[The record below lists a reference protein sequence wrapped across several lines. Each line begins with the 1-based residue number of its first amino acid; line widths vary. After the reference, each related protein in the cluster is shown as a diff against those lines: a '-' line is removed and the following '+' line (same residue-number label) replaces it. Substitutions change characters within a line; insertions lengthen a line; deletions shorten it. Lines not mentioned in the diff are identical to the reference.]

1 MLFLFCT
8 TDPSH
13 VIGLYPRLLPPNF
26 RNSLVYPSQ
35 LPQLNGTEFENSVIE
50 LSKYLTE
57 VCKNVMSFIYKSCYD
72 HVVFCFIVATT
83 QGAEA

>member
-1 MLFLFCT
+1 M
-8 TDPSH
+8 
-13 VIGLYPRLLPPNF
+13 IGLYPRLLPPNF